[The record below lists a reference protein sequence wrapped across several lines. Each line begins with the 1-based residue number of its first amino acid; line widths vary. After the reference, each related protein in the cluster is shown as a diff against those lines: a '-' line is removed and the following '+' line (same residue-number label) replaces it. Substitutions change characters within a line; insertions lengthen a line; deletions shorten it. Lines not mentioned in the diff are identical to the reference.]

1 MLLPSIFGNDL
12 FDTFDNFLYPVFE
25 VPTTSNV
32 EKKLYG
38 GHAGRIMKTDVREH
52 ETGYEIAVDLPGFKK
67 DEIKLELKDGYL
79 TVSAAKGLE
88 ENEKDKKTGKY
99 IRRERYSGSMSRS
112 YFVGEDMKQ
121 EDIKARF
128 EDGVLNI
135 SLPKKELQQKVEEN
149 HFITIE

>member
-1 MLLPSIFGNDL
+1 
-12 FDTFDNFLYPVFE
+12 E

-121 EDIKARF
+121 EDIKAKF

-135 SLPKKELQQKVEEN
+135 CLPKKELQQKVEEN

>member
-135 SLPKKELQQKVEEN
+135 SLPKKDLQQKVEEN

>member
-88 ENEKDKKTGKY
+88 ENEKDKKTDKY

-121 EDIKARF
+121 EDIKAKF

-135 SLPKKELQQKVEEN
+135 CLPKKELQQKVEEN

>member
-67 DEIKLELKDGYL
+67 DEIKVELKDGYL

-99 IRRERYSGSMSRS
+99 LRRERYSGSMSRS

-121 EDIKARF
+121 EDIKAKF

-135 SLPKKELQQKVEEN
+135 SLPKKEQQQKVEEN
-149 HFITIE
+149 HFIAIE

>member
-88 ENEKDKKTGKY
+88 ENEKDKKTDKY

-149 HFITIE
+149 HFITLE

>member
-121 EDIKARF
+121 EDIKAKF

-135 SLPKKELQQKVEEN
+135 CLPKKELQQKVEEN

>member
-1 MLLPSIFGNDL
+1 
-12 FDTFDNFLYPVFE
+12 
-25 VPTTSNV
+25 
-32 EKKLYG
+32 
-38 GHAGRIMKTDVREH
+38 MKTDVREH

-121 EDIKARF
+121 EDIKAKF

-135 SLPKKELQQKVEEN
+135 CLPKKELQQKVEEN

>member
-79 TVSAAKGLE
+79 TVSAAKGL
-88 ENEKDKKTGKY
+88 
-99 IRRERYSGSMSRS
+99 
-112 YFVGEDMKQ
+112 
-121 EDIKARF
+121 
-128 EDGVLNI
+128 
-135 SLPKKELQQKVEEN
+135 
-149 HFITIE
+149 

>member
-1 MLLPSIFGNDL
+1 
-12 FDTFDNFLYPVFE
+12 
-25 VPTTSNV
+25 
-32 EKKLYG
+32 
-38 GHAGRIMKTDVREH
+38 MKTDVREH

-67 DEIKLELKDGYL
+67 DEIKVELKDGYL

-99 IRRERYSGSMSRS
+99 LRRERYSGSMSRS

-121 EDIKARF
+121 EDIKAKF

-135 SLPKKELQQKVEEN
+135 SLPKKEQQQKVEEN
-149 HFITIE
+149 HFIAIE

>member
-128 EDGVLNI
+128 EDGVLSI

>member
-135 SLPKKELQQKVEEN
+135 SLPKKELQEKVEEN

>member
-121 EDIKARF
+121 EDIKAKF

>member
-121 EDIKARF
+121 EDIKAKF

-149 HFITIE
+149 NFITIE

>member
-121 EDIKARF
+121 EDIKAKF

-135 SLPKKELQQKVEEN
+135 TLPKKELQQKVEEN

>member
-121 EDIKARF
+121 EDIKAKF

-135 SLPKKELQQKVEEN
+135 SLPKKDLQQKVEEN

>member
-12 FDTFDNFLYPVFE
+12 FDTFDNFFYPAFE

-99 IRRERYSGSMSRS
+99 LRRERYSGSMSRS

-121 EDIKARF
+121 EDIKAKF

-135 SLPKKELQQKVEEN
+135 CLPKKEQQQKVEEN

>member
-88 ENEKDKKTGKY
+88 ENEKDKKTDKY

-121 EDIKARF
+121 EDIKAKF

-135 SLPKKELQQKVEEN
+135 TLPKKELQQKVEEN

>member
-121 EDIKARF
+121 EDIKAKF
-128 EDGVLNI
+128 EDGVLN
-135 SLPKKELQQKVEEN
+135 SCLPKKELQQKVEEN

>member
-88 ENEKDKKTGKY
+88 KNEKDKKTGKY

-121 EDIKARF
+121 EDIKAKF

-135 SLPKKELQQKVEEN
+135 CLPKKELQQKVEEN

>member
-88 ENEKDKKTGKY
+88 EN
-99 IRRERYSGSMSRS
+99 
-112 YFVGEDMKQ
+112 
-121 EDIKARF
+121 
-128 EDGVLNI
+128 
-135 SLPKKELQQKVEEN
+135 